1 MAEKN
6 IDKLLTLTDSK
17 YRLAVAVAKR
27 AIQLKAGV
35 SSVLPPEGRVGTRNL
50 VTIAMREMAVDGLQI
65 GEDLVDD
72 AKLQTLLDRT
82 KAAHNEA
89 AAAASQVNY
98 QMPDFDN
105 D

>member
-17 YRLAVAVAKR
+17 YRLSVAVAKR

-35 SSVLPPEGRVGTRNL
+35 NSVLPPEQRVGTRNL
-50 VTIAMREMAVDGLQI
+50 VTLAMRELATDQLEI
-65 GEDLVDD
+65 GEGIVDD
-72 AKLQTLLDRT
+72 IKLQTLLDRT
-82 KAAHNEA
+82 KAAHHEA
-89 AAAASQVNY
+89 TAAASAANY
-98 QMPDFDN
+98 QMPDFDK